1 MAGAGL
7 GGEGALMI
15 TYSNTTAPE
24 GEKPPSFGIG
34 KLLFAVVLAVIF
46 FLLAQSMLRHRFFK
60 GRRVNQPTTQTPIPI
75 GP

>member
-1 MAGAGL
+1 M
-7 GGEGALMI
+7 
-15 TYSNTTAPE
+15 TTHSNTTAPE

-34 KLLFAVVLAVIF
+34 KFLFIVVLAFIF